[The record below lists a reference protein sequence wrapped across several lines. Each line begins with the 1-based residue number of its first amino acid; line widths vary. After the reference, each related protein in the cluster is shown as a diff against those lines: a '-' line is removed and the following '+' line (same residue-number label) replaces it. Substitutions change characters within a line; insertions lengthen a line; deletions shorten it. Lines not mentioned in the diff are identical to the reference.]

1 MQYTEVDIRLD
12 STEPFSDILV
22 ARLNEIGFESYI
34 EDKKGLKAYIQT
46 TSLNINILKE
56 ILAEIPDVSYEIK
69 NLKTKNWNQYW
80 ENNFQPVY
88 INDKCVIRADFHDDF
103 ADFEYQIIITPKMS
117 FGTGHHETT
126 FLLITEMFNIDFN
139 DKVVLDM
146 GTGTGILAVLA
157 SKLGAKSIVGVDF
170 DEWAYNNAHENA
182 KLNAISNIHLLH
194 GDVDLIASQ
203 KFDII
208 IANINRNTIL
218 KDLTCYVRSMNKKC
232 DILLSGFLEE
242 DSLVILERS
251 EELGLDLVVSKHKNK
266 WKMLHLKRV

>member
-103 ADFEYQIIITPKMS
+103 PDFEYQIIITPKMS